1 MKNVNKAYLIN
12 YSALFLISIL
22 AVAHKVHYIIP
33 LILVL
38 LYSVIRN
45 RKVLTKVDYSLLATF
60 VALFVFIGNVGRI
73 PFFSHALMRI
83 IGGRETITAIIASQV
98 ISNVPAAIL
107 LAGFTDNI
115 SALIVGTNIGGLG
128 TLIASMA
135 SLISFKYIS
144 RDKPDLKK
152 KYFIIFTIS
161 NIVFLIIL
169 VVLYYLSL

>member
-1 MKNVNKAYLIN
+1 MLPILFYTGRKRIDVYLDKEFEGKKIAVHPNDNTATIYSQNVNKAYLIN

-73 PFFSHALMRI
+73 PFFRSEEHTSELQ
-83 IGGRETITAIIASQV
+83 SPQ
-98 ISNVPAAIL
+98 
-107 LAGFTDNI
+107 
-115 SALIVGTNIGGLG
+115 
-128 TLIASMA
+128 
-135 SLISFKYIS
+135 
-144 RDKPDLKK
+144 
-152 KYFIIFTIS
+152 
-161 NIVFLIIL
+161 
-169 VVLYYLSL
+169 